1 MKIKLFSDNVPYA
14 IVGFFMTKS
23 KVSWL
28 SWGKE
33 SFRKAQ
39 KQDKPVYNPLK
50 LVETVDPKQD
60 KARLKSYGYP
70 VDCAPNAY
78 VCFGGTCNSFDD
90 LEEIAEEIGGNKG
103 GK

>member
-60 KARLKSYGYP
+60 KARLKSYGIQLIVLQMHMY
-70 VDCAPNAY
+70 A
-78 VCFGGTCNSFDD
+78 
-90 LEEIAEEIGGNKG
+90 LEEHVIHLMT
-103 GK
+103 

>member
-50 LVETVDPKQD
+50 LVET
-60 KARLKSYGYP
+60 
-70 VDCAPNAY
+70 
-78 VCFGGTCNSFDD
+78 NSRSQTGQRQIEV
-90 LEEIAEEIGGNKG
+90 LWVSS
-103 GK
+103 